1 MSCIG
6 ASILS
11 VSLAGSVGYKGL
23 AIGTRDDTP
32 RPDKATIRAWARE
45 LGFASVGFADIDLA
59 TAEARLAEW
68 LAAGMH
74 GSMSW
79 LGTHGTRR
87 SRPAELL
94 PGTVSVISVAT
105 DYLSQPHEELAALLD
120 HPTRAYVSR
129 YALGRDYHKRMRRR
143 LARLAEQLADAIGP
157 FGYRAFCDSAP
168 VLEKPLAEKAGLG
181 WIGKHTNLIDRRRGS
196 YFFLAELYT
205 DLPLE
210 PDTPATDHCGSCVRC
225 IDVCPTDAIVAPYV
239 LDARRCIS
247 YLTIENKGAIPLTFR
262 KAIGNRVFGCD
273 DCQVFCP
280 WNKFAKPTDE
290 ADFQPRHG
298 LADAELVELFR
309 WSEADYELRTR
320 GSALRRVGYEGWLR
334 NLAVAL
340 GNAQTTTEIIAALS
354 ARANDAS
361 ELVRE
366 HVHWA
371 LAQHKDTATH
381 V

>member
-1 MSCIG
+1 M
-6 ASILS
+6 
-11 VSLAGSVGYKGL
+11 
-23 AIGTRDDTP
+23 
-32 RPDKATIRAWARE
+32 E

-59 TAEARLAEW
+59 AAETRLAEW

-74 GSMSW
+74 GSMNW
-79 LGTHGTRR
+79 LESHGTRR

-94 PGTVSVISVAT
+94 PGTLSVISVAT
-105 DYLSQPHEELAALLD
+105 DYLSQPQEELAALLD

-143 LARLAEQLADAIGP
+143 LERLAQQLTDAIGP

-210 PDTPATDHCGSCVRC
+210 PDAPATDHCGSCVRC

-247 YLTIENKGAIPLTFR
+247 YLTIENKGAIPHIFR

-273 DCQVFCP
+273 DCQIFCP
-280 WNKFAKPTDE
+280 WNKFARPTGD

-298 LADAELVELFR
+298 LADAELAELFR

-320 GSALRRVGYEGWLR
+320 GSALRRIGYEGWLR

-340 GNAQTTTEIIAALS
+340 GNAKTTTEVVAALS
-354 ARANDAS
+354 ARANDTS

-371 LAQHKDTATH
+371 LAQHKDADTD